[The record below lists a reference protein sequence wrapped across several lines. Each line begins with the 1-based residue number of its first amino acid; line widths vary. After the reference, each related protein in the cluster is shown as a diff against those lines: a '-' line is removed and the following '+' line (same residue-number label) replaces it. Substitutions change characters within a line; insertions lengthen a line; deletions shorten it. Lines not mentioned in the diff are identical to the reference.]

1 MDAAVEA
8 AAKALEGHWV
18 SVGFRDE
25 AGDDASESGTLDLDE
40 RRAVAR
46 EAVEAAAP
54 ILQAAA
60 LRGAA
65 DLLAPPDPCV
75 ETPPCAICAPGRML
89 SERADQVERGERS

>member
-1 MDAAVEA
+1 MSDAMDAAVEA
-8 AAKALEGHWV
+8 AAKALYEWPDP
-18 SVGFRDE
+18 SDKWE
-25 AGDDASESGTLDLDE
+25 DAGAGEK
-40 RRAVAR
+40 RRWRTNAR
-46 EAVEAAAP
+46 PSVEAAAP